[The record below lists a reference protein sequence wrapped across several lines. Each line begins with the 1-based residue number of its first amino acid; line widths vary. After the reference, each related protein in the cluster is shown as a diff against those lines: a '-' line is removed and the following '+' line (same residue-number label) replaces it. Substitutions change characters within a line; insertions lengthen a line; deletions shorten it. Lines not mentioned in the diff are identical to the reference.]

1 MWFRRAKKMWVVTV
15 DEKGKQLGD
24 GRWAE
29 IPKPDSC
36 RSDGLARIE
45 GYVSRV
51 LRSSARFTS
60 LIVATPDHQMAIS
73 LRQRDG
79 IPEFGLTVEW
89 RSEPERERA
98 IRQFFAERG
107 LSASRDYLGGNGG
120 VPDAIRL
127 LDFCLPSDGQFIT
140 TVTKDVLRQVYHL
153 QEQDALDFTYQ
164 EDNEPV

>member
-1 MWFRRAKKMWVVTV
+1 MWFRRAKKMRVVTV
-15 DEKGKQLGD
+15 DENGKELGD
-24 GRWAE
+24 ERWVD
-29 IPKPDSC
+29 IPKPDSF
-36 RSDGLARIE
+36 RSDGLVRVE
-45 GYVSRV
+45 SYVSRV

-79 IPEFGLTVEW
+79 MPEFGLIVEW
-89 RSEPERERA
+89 RSEPARERA

-107 LSASRDYLGGNGG
+107 LSAARDYLGGNGG

-127 LDFCLPSDGQFIT
+127 LDYCLPPDVHFIT
-140 TVTKDVLRQVYHL
+140 ALTKDVLRQIYHL

-164 EDNEPV
+164 EHYEAV

>member
-1 MWFRRAKKMWVVTV
+1 MWFRRAKTMRVVTV
-15 DEKGKQLGD
+15 DENGKQLGD
-24 GRWAE
+24 GRWVD
-29 IPKPDSC
+29 IPKPDSF
-36 RSDGLARIE
+36 RSDGLAQIE

-60 LIVATPDHQMAIS
+60 LIVTTPDHQMAIS

-79 IPEFGLTVEW
+79 IPELGLTVEW

-107 LSASRDYLGGNGG
+107 LSAARDYLGGNGG

-127 LDFCLPSDGQFIT
+127 LDYCLPPDLHFIT
-140 TVTKDVLRQVYHL
+140 AVTKDVLRQIYRVR
-153 QEQDALDFTYQ
+153 EQDALDLTYQ
-164 EDNEPV
+164 EHYDDV